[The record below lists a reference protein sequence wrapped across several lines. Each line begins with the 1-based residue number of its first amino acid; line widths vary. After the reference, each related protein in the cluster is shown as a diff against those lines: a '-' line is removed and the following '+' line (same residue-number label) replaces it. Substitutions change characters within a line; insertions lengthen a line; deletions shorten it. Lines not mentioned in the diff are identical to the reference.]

1 MLDFLLQNWKIII
14 CSILIIVNIILTIVF
29 KKTKVTDNVLTFLMS
44 VIPTLIN
51 KVESPGNGEEKCLA
65 VVSWCVALLQDKFG
79 FSVDQAQTYV
89 PKIKEFIEKILST
102 PQKKGN

>member
-1 MLDFLLQNWKIII
+1 MLDFIIQNWKLIICIVLIII
-14 CSILIIVNIILTIVF
+14 DIILTIVF
-29 KKTKVTDNVLTFLMS
+29 KKTKVTDNVLTFIMS
-44 VIPTLIN
+44 LLPTLIN

-65 VVSWCVALLQDKFG
+65 VVTWCVSLLQERFG
-79 FSVDQAQTYV
+79 FTTEQANAYI